1 MEAIKIIKTI
11 VAYLIFVVA
20 ATFFFYQMIVLSTA
34 MYIDPGEDL
43 NSYLILNV
51 YRPLMYVVFSL
62 CLMLVTQF
70 AVISKGD
77 NKYIESLLYMV
88 LFGVGFVVSV
98 FVLVKGI
105 VSIPNNKIS
114 QDASYLYLTIIPLMG
129 V

>member
-1 MEAIKIIKTI
+1 
-11 VAYLIFVVA
+11 
-20 ATFFFYQMIVLSTA
+20 
-34 MYIDPGEDL
+34 
-43 NSYLILNV
+43 
-51 YRPLMYVVFSL
+51 MYVVFSL

-129 V
+129 VCLAEVIYGFILYLGYKKIKKVEKEKKEEERLEQDGIKLTKE